1 MRLPTIPQPG
11 RPIDT
16 SWAKQVIDYLQA
28 LTWQSTPSLK
38 VSIGTGGTTGNV
50 ISPWVQAASVKIRP
64 LEIILT
70 SSKADD
76 GSVTDYLSL
85 YPGTV
90 GGIYPKVD
98 DKFLWQI
105 PSDGAGG
112 FLDHPRMEIELPASA
127 GDPPLFVWLKA
138 KCLTGVVVEVTCE
151 TGATVPENT
160 VEYGYVRLGYI
171 NSDGTV
177 YQEAYGPISYFLAFA
192 LDPSNPIG
200 HEFVA
205 R

>member
-1 MRLPTIPQPG
+1 
-11 RPIDT
+11 
-16 SWAKQVIDYLQA
+16 
-28 LTWQSTPSLK
+28 
-38 VSIGTGGTTGNV
+38 
-50 ISPWVQAASVKIRP
+50 
-64 LEIILT
+64 
-70 SSKADD
+70 
-76 GSVTDYLSL
+76 
-85 YPGTV
+85 V

-98 DKFLWQI
+98 DKFLWMM
-105 PSDGAGG
+105 PSDGSGG
-112 FLDHPRMEIELPASA
+112 FLEHPRMEIELPAAA

-138 KCLTGVVVEVTCE
+138 KCLTGGVVEVTCE